1 MNILA
6 QKVELFVQ
14 DVERSASFYV
24 DALGFER
31 APTRTVMLAGR
42 ELVHVPLRNGPV
54 MLGIGLLSRLPTEHY
69 HRRAGSNAFLGL
81 GVELCLYVADS
92 DLETWYA
99 RAKAAGAQFDR
110 TGSEPLSMRPWGARD
125 FRVLDPDGYYVRV
138 TAPDRDFS
146 AIP

>member
-24 DALGFER
+24 DVLGFER
-31 APTRTVMLAGR
+31 APTRTVMLAGQ
-42 ELVHVPLRNGPV
+42 ELVHAPLRNGPI

-69 HRRAGSNAFLGL
+69 HRRAGSNAVLGL

-92 DLETWYA
+92 ELETWYA
-99 RAKAAGAQFDR
+99 RAKAAGDSAEVIILPGASHFDEAAASSPSWS
-110 TGSEPLSMRPWGARD
+110 TTLSVIKKELGIA
-125 FRVLDPDGYYVRV
+125 
-138 TAPDRDFS
+138 AKS
-146 AIP
+146 